1 MRIRSLAI
9 ACVPLAV
16 LALPAAAVPASA
28 AEAPKFETVDVNEDG
43 LVTFAEATDA
53 DDEWTEEAFSA
64 ADQDDD
70 DALTEEEYDAGLKAR
85 GQ

>member
-9 ACVPLAV
+9 ACVPLAA
-16 LALPAAAVPASA
+16 LAMPAALSAAVA

-43 LVTFAEATDA
+43 LVTFAEAKDA
-53 DDEWTEEAFSA
+53 DDGWTEDAFTA